1 MMRAGAAAIAVLA
14 LIGCAAPACATEF
27 NAGPTLVSVPVTTL
41 TAMRFKNVMHQTRD
55 LSCGAAALGTIL
67 RYYYGEDLTEEQ
79 IINEGF
85 QVGDTK
91 KIQRDGFS
99 MLELK
104 KIAEKRGY
112 QAGGFRIPD
121 ANKLAALKVPVI
133 TLVSVRGYNHFVVI
147 KGVSDGRVYIA
158 DPAFGNRSLTL
169 ESFAADWDHVIL
181 VAVSPKLKPTEGL
194 PLGSGTKAPAGNVV
208 VPVIQYQLTT
218 PTPAINR
225 F

>member
-1 MMRAGAAAIAVLA
+1 MRAGAAAIAVLA
-14 LIGCAAPACATEF
+14 LIGCAAPARATEF

-158 DPAFGNRSLTL
+158 DPAFGNRSLML